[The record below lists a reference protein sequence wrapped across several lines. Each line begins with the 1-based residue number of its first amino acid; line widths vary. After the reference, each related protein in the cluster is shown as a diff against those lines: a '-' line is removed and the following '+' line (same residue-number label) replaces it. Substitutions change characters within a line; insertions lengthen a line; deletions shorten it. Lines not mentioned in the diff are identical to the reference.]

1 MDLKPKKEDK
11 LKVEKPKVKKP
22 RKKKSAKAPGST
34 VLIIETGN
42 FILSFD

>member
-1 MDLKPKKEDK
+1 MEPEKPVEKI
-11 LKVEKPKVKKP
+11 VEKPKVKKP